1 MNDLQVEVNGQLM
14 SLSLGT
20 TVDDLV
26 DHLHL
31 DRPGV
36 AVAVNHTVIP
46 RSQRHHTVLKP
57 KDCIEVIHAV
67 GGG

>member
-1 MNDLQVEVNGQLM
+1 MNELQVEVNGQSM
-14 SLSLGT
+14 SFSLGT

-26 DHLHL
+26 DQLHL
-31 DRPGV
+31 DRAGV
-36 AVAVNHTVIP
+36 AVAVNHMVIP
-46 RSQRHHTVLKP
+46 RSQRHQTVLKS

>member
-1 MNDLQVEVNGQLM
+1 MNELQIQVNGQSM
-14 SLSLGT
+14 SLSLGS

-26 DHLHL
+26 GQLRL
-31 DRPGV
+31 DRTGI

-46 RSQRHHTVLKP
+46 RSQRCSTVLKSE
-57 KDCIEVIHAV
+57 DCIEVIHAV